1 MFTPEALLASFCYIL
16 ELSPVHL
23 LAYYPFRDNFRFP
36 SWMVFLLAGSNLC
49 AQFFVC
55 CYLYQAGQD
64 ARNIDIFFAV
74 TSMII
79 YFSCIRTELPKLLFI
94 YIMVLDYMMIIRG
107 ISVFLA
113 IQFFYNPQ
121 TPYVWL
127 GSPLHTML
135 RLFPCLLSAPFM
147 LYFLNIT
154 KERVLKSYAPRLW
167 SMVWLLPALTTFI
180 VLLLTWNF
188 NMISTSGLT
197 FLIARMALLIIFITI
212 YYLFIDSLE
221 SLRLQGEAQ
230 ERARNQEKFISMQ
243 HLQYIQLQKQI
254 EETRRARHDLRQH
267 LNLIQAYL
275 DKGDNETLR
284 DYIDK
289 YGKSL
294 PLNTGKVYCS
304 NYAIDTVIRYYAE
317 KAADEKIQFDTQIKL
332 PENLAIEEPDIC
344 ILFGNLLENA
354 VDSCRQYSGKP
365 PFIRVRAQIAGDCA
379 VSIIV
384 DNSCPST
391 FRQNDPIIPSTKHEG
406 PGLGTL
412 SETSPRSTMEALIF
426 NGKTKYSMPRS
437 FSTRQDGCKKT
448 QRRTAPGMH
457 LSTHANP
464 PE

>member
-354 VDSCRQYSGKP
+354 ASTPANPPLSGFAHKSP
-365 PFIRVRAQIAGDCA
+365 AIAPFRLLWTIPARV
-379 VSIIV
+379 
-384 DNSCPST
+384 PSAKT
-391 FRQNDPIIPSTKHEG
+391 TRSFPRPNTKAPAWEHS
-406 PGLGTL
+406 L
-412 SETSPRSTMEALIF
+412 SETSPRSTMESLIF
-426 NGKTKYSMPRS
+426 NAKTKYSMPRS

>member
-1 MFTPEALLASFCYIL
+1 
-16 ELSPVHL
+16 
-23 LAYYPFRDNFRFP
+23 
-36 SWMVFLLAGSNLC
+36 
-49 AQFFVC
+49 
-55 CYLYQAGQD
+55 
-64 ARNIDIFFAV
+64 
-74 TSMII
+74 
-79 YFSCIRTELPKLLFI
+79 
-94 YIMVLDYMMIIRG
+94 
-107 ISVFLA
+107 
-113 IQFFYNPQ
+113 
-121 TPYVWL
+121 
-127 GSPLHTML
+127 
-135 RLFPCLLSAPFM
+135 
-147 LYFLNIT
+147 
-154 KERVLKSYAPRLW
+154 
-167 SMVWLLPALTTFI
+167 
-180 VLLLTWNF
+180 
-188 NMISTSGLT
+188 MISTSGLT

-412 SETSPRSTMEALIF
+412 SIRNIAAQYHGIADFQCENEVFYASVFLNPSGRMQK
-426 NGKTKYSMPRS
+426 N
-437 FSTRQDGCKKT
+437 
-448 QRRTAPGMH
+448 TAPD
-457 LSTHANP
+457 STGNAFINTR
-464 PE
+464 

>member
-332 PENLAIEEPDIC
+332 PEKLAIEEPDIC

-354 VDSCRQYSGKP
+354 VDSCRQYSGNP

-412 SETSPRSTMEALIF
+412 SIRNIAAQYHGIADFQCENEVFYASVFLNPSGRMQK
-426 NGKTKYSMPRS
+426 N
-437 FSTRQDGCKKT
+437 
-448 QRRTAPGMH
+448 TAPD
-457 LSTHANP
+457 STGKAFINTR
-464 PE
+464 